1 AGSDAPRD
9 KLKAQARKFVASKAF
24 IGKPDGLRYQ
34 RELRLLAQRFD
45 DHQQRDT
52 VDPDDLTAAVQDA
65 FGKPPAELVCMA
77 QFEAEVTT
85 LRDSIL
91 AIKFLPEEH
100 RRPLH
105 HLTQALRDLVLIQ
118 QLADDAH
125 QVDTPERLR
134 KYRKRSLVMPEGLT
148 LGSVLKTATPD
159 NSDAEDKRRKA
170 FDEGLSR
177 FKGIL
182 ATVEEL
188 TRIDGQKLVQTP
200 VKASKAVLPP
210 KEMQPR
216 AILKQAFDKGY
227 SPDRKST
234 RLNSSHVKISYAVF
248 CLKKK

>member
-1 AGSDAPRD
+1 METLFNFLHIRPPVEPREDITSISLASESAFQEKLREAAGADAPRD

-34 RELRLLAQRFD
+34 RELRQLAQRFD

-52 VDPDDLTAAVQDA
+52 VDPDDLTAAVQDV
-65 FGKPPAELVCMA
+65 FGKSPAELAGMA

-134 KYRKRSLVMPEGLT
+134 KYRKRSLVMPEGL
-148 LGSVLKTATPD
+148 
-159 NSDAEDKRRKA
+159 
-170 FDEGLSR
+170 
-177 FKGIL
+177 
-182 ATVEEL
+182 
-188 TRIDGQKLVQTP
+188 
-200 VKASKAVLPP
+200 
-210 KEMQPR
+210 
-216 AILKQAFDKGY
+216 
-227 SPDRKST
+227 
-234 RLNSSHVKISYAVF
+234 
-248 CLKKK
+248 